1 MVLKRSLEMEQFN
14 YHKLINLKKK
24 LEKYN
29 DIISAE
35 LIEVVDKHIILQKQI
50 SKHKDIERHELS
62 E

>member
-50 SKHKDIERHELS
+50 SKDKDIERHELS